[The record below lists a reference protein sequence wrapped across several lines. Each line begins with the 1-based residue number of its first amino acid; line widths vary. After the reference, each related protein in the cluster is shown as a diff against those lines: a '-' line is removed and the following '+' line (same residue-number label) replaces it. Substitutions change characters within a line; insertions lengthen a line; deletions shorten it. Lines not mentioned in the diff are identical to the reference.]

1 MEKEGDVAGGVAF
14 EVLEGEEVGP
24 NDAGKAVGSGPP
36 PPEGLASGK
45 GEGEGE
51 LGAGDGKG
59 LPFAGGCGREERG
72 GEGPPGFGPEGCGLR
87 IRVSDRVF
95 LWWCRRRRRRR
106 SRGRQRLPRFYPPPL
121 GHGSGERGSGSE
133 EGKRREQRL

>member
-24 NDAGKAVGSGPP
+24 DDAGKAVGGGPP

-45 GEGEGE
+45 GEREGE

-59 LPFAGGCGREERG
+59 LPFAGGCGREERRG
-72 GEGPPGFGPEGCGLR
+72 KGPLGFAPGGCGLR
-87 IRVSDRVF
+87 IRVRARVL
-95 LWWCRRRRRRR
+95 LWWCRWCRRRRSGGRPRRR
-106 SRGRQRLPRFYPPPL
+106 RFYPPPL
-121 GHGSGERGSGSE
+121 GHGSGERGSVWE
-133 EGKRREQRL
+133 EGKRR